1 MDYLFLPQMEFITP
15 RMRIVILAG
24 EIPATT
30 FIDSLINGIAGRGHQ
45 VMVMGT
51 QRGTYNYGKNVKV
64 VAQPQGNINKIW
76 CFIKALLG
84 LRMVELKL
92 LYNESKTITS
102 FINQV
107 VYYAPLI
114 QFKPDRIHLQW
125 ASLVSQRELL
135 FDLFPNKVMLSLRGA
150 HINYTPIINKKV
162 AGKYQILFPKI
173 YKFHAVSKAIGQEAM
188 KYGAIE
194 NKIKTIYTSVDDQY
208 LENEIPKKSRNN
220 ELKMIAVGRFHWVK
234 GYTILID
241 ALKLLKASGSKFHL
255 KLIAGNEIPEEIIFA
270 IHQAHLSQN
279 IEIIGNL
286 PHPKVIEMMSES
298 DVLVLPS
305 VNEGIANVV
314 IEAMAIGTPVISS
327 NCGGMTEVIEHG
339 VNGLLFNNRD
349 AQALAN
355 QIEVL
360 LKMDSNQIFEMVQQA
375 RSKIISMFKRE
386 RMLNEF
392 EQFYND

>member
-1 MDYLFLPQMEFITP
+1 
-15 RMRIVILAG
+15 MRIVILAG

-51 QRGTYNYGKNVKV
+51 KKGTYNYDKNVISI
-64 VAQPQGNINKIW
+64 AQPQSYITKLLR
-76 CFIKALLG
+76 FIKALFS
-84 LRMVELKL
+84 LRMAELKL
-92 LYNESKTITS
+92 LLNESKTIIS

-114 QFKPDRIHLQW
+114 QFKPDKIHLQW
-125 ASLVSQRELL
+125 ASLVTQRELL

-150 HINYTPIINKKV
+150 HINYTPVINRKV
-162 AGKYQILFPKI
+162 AEKYQILFPRVSR
-173 YKFHAVSKAIGQEAM
+173 FHAVSNAIAQEAM
-188 KYGAIE
+188 KYGASE
-194 NKIKTIYTSVDDQY
+194 NKIKTIYTSVDDKY
-208 LENEIPKKSRNN
+208 LEKEIPQKAHLN
-220 ELKMIAVGRFHWVK
+220 ELRLIAVGRFHWVK
-234 GYTILID
+234 GYSILID
-241 ALKLLKASGSKFHL
+241 ALKILKVSNTKFQL
-255 KLIAGNEIPEEIIFA
+255 KLIAGNDIPEEIIFA

-286 PHPKVIEMMSES
+286 PHPKVIEMMGNS
-298 DVLVLPS
+298 DMLILPS

-355 QIEVL
+355 QIDIL
-360 LKMDSNQIFEMVQQA
+360 SKMDSNQIFEMVQHA
-375 RSKIISMFKRE
+375 RSKITTMFTRE

-392 EQFYND
+392 EQFYNE

>member
-1 MDYLFLPQMEFITP
+1 MEFITP

-51 QRGTYNYGKNVKV
+51 QRGTYSYDKNVIAI
-64 VAQPQGNINKIW
+64 AQPQSNITKVLR
-76 CFIKALLG
+76 FIKSIFGLG
-84 LRMVELKL
+84 RIELKL
-92 LYNESKTITS
+92 LLNESKTISS

-125 ASLVSQRELL
+125 ASIVTQRELL

-150 HINYTPIINKKV
+150 HINYTPIINKEV
-162 AGKYQILFPKI
+162 AEKYQISFPRVSK
-173 YKFHAVSKAIGQEAM
+173 YHAVSNAIAQEAM
-188 KYGAIE
+188 KYGATT
-194 NKIKTIYTSVDDQY
+194 NKIKTIYTSVDDKY
-208 LENEIPKKSRNN
+208 LEKEIPMKMLHN

-234 GYTILID
+234 GYTVLID
-241 ALKLLKASGSKFHL
+241 SLKILKASGAKFKL
-255 KLIAGNEIPEEIIFA
+255 KLIAGNDIPEEIIFA
-270 IHQAHLSQN
+270 IHQAQLIQN

-286 PHPKVIEMMSES
+286 PHQKVIEMMGNS
-298 DVLVLPS
+298 DVLILPS

-339 VNGLLFNNRD
+339 VNGLLFKNRD
-349 AQALAN
+349 ARALAN
-355 QIEVL
+355 QIEIL
-360 LKMDSNQIFEMVQQA
+360 SKMDSNQISEMNQNA
-375 RSKIISMFKRE
+375 RSKIATTFKRE

-392 EQFYND
+392 EQFYID